1 MKILIVEDNAV
12 LAKKIS
18 DWLAKAHDIVD
29 IAKTGK
35 EADSLI
41 ETKS

>member
-18 DWLAKAHDIVD
+18 DWLAQAMKMDC
-29 IAKTGK
+29 
-35 EADSLI
+35 L
-41 ETKS
+41 